1 MRREVVKI
9 KGWGR
14 RWTKVPKTNTKRE
27 REKKKKADEVI
38 CSQWFR
44 IVLTA
49 KIHHFKQA
57 KKEHTRLKRHREN
70 LSLVG
75 FRNIFIRNDKK
86 KNG

>member
-1 MRREVVKI
+1 MDES
-9 KGWGR
+9 
-14 RWTKVPKTNTKRE
+14 TKNKYKTGE
-27 REKKKKADEVI
+27 REKKKSRRSI

-86 KNG
+86 KWLKKKSFGT